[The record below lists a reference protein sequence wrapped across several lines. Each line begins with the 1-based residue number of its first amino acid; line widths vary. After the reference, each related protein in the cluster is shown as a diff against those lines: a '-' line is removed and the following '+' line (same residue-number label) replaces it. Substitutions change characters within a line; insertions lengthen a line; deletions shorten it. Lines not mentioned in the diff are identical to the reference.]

1 MSAEK
6 LPAHSLVTPLAV
18 LDVADKAA
26 QNPDYLVS
34 RDDLAGWET
43 GWEKRHGRLPEN
55 CCVAHAFPP
64 G

>member
-26 QNPDYLVS
+26 QNPDYLAS
-34 RDDLAGWET
+34 RDDLA

-55 CCVAHAFPP
+55 CCVARAFLP